1 MVTAQHISHV
11 NPIIKP
17 QSSPEMM
24 TTDLTEEEYEV
35 LQKKAERYYEEKE
48 VELLESR
55 REVEPLYELTQDDLD
70 YLSGQEYAYFQRIVR
85 QEILEKR
92 RKASIALRS
101 EYFRRIEAVETI
113 NNFSASQYMEM
124 ALMRLNQKFAPKAYK
139 LTEETRWM
147 LEMLCCYFAKDED
160 FYWYAQQTDSQGKRR
175 LVVDGECSLEK
186 GLALFGPTGVGKSS
200 SLEVF
205 GINPRL
211 SYVTTRAK
219 YFAEAFQVEGY
230 AGITKYYS
238 WQAGSTQKYFG
249 QSQIGLMVD
258 DVGNEILGKH
268 FGNEVETVEAVLY
281 ERWDR
286 LPGEATHFTTNL
298 KRSGKD
304 LTTLESRYGTR
315 FVSRMMGKM
324 NLLRFPKETPD
335 FRLL

>member
-1 MVTAQHISHV
+1 M
-11 NPIIKP
+11 II
-17 QSSPEMM
+17 
-24 TTDLTEEEYEV
+24 DLSDEEYEV
-35 LQKKAERYYEEKE
+35 LQREAEQYYEEKE
-48 VELLESR
+48 RDLLQAR
-55 REVEPLYELTQDDLD
+55 RKIDELYELTQDDLD
-70 YLSGQEYAYFQRIVR
+70 YLSNQGHTYFQRCVR
-85 QEILEKR
+85 TALLEKR
-92 RKASIALRS
+92 RKVSATLVS
-101 EYFRRIEAVETI
+101 EYFRRIEPVEMI
-113 NNFSASQYMEM
+113 GNFSAHQYMEM
-124 ALMRLNQKFAPKAYK
+124 ALNRLNQKFAPKAYK
-139 LTEETRWM
+139 LTKETRWM
-147 LEMLCCYFAKDED
+147 LEMLCCYFAKDND
-160 FYWYAQQTDSQGKRR
+160 FYWYAKQTDTQGKRK
-175 LVVDGECSLEK
+175 LVIDGECSLEK

-205 GINPRL
+205 SINPRL
-211 SYVTTRAK
+211 SYATTRAK

-238 WQAGSTQKYFG
+238 WMPGSTQKYFG

-298 KRSGKD
+298 KRSGEGS
-304 LTTLESRYGTR
+304 TLESRYGTR

>member
-1 MVTAQHISHV
+1 
-11 NPIIKP
+11 
-17 QSSPEMM
+17 M